1 MIRVRTIG
9 AYEVAKMNPVLTAGK
24 DIVNNT
30 LYADKDGTLYL
41 IANEI
46 TGDDAYREGV
56 TIAKGNYLNAYRV
69 DAWIGLDIIA
79 DAKHVSGG
87 IDSFNYD
94 GNDVLVYDESSGGL
108 KSGDK
113 TGLHFVAVGK
123 CILTEK
129 AVILRV
135 VGPEAGE

>member
-1 MIRVRTIG
+1 MIRVRTVG
-9 AYEVAKMNPVLTAGK
+9 AYEVAKMNPVLTAEK
-24 DIVNNT
+24 NIVNNT

-46 TGDDAYREGV
+46 TGDDAYRDGV
-56 TIAKGNYLNAYRV
+56 VIPKGEYLNAYRV
-69 DAWIGLDIIA
+69 DAWVGLDIIA

-94 GNDVLVYDESSGGL
+94 GNDVLVYDEATGGL
-108 KSGDK
+108 KAGEK
-113 TGLHFVAVGK
+113 TGLHFVAADK
-123 CILTEK
+123 CVLTEK
-129 AVILRV
+129 AVILHV